1 MKNKALPACSLSCMN
16 QNRNCENSGCRY
28 WISYKKEH
36 NCSMISIYLHGRMT
50 LKQVSERLDVSIARI
65 KQIETKALEK
75 VKAVLKNNIN
85 ALGISE

>member
-1 MKNKALPACSLSCMN
+1 
-16 QNRNCENSGCRY
+16 
-28 WISYKKEH
+28 
-36 NCSMISIYLHGRMT
+36 MISIYLHGRMT